1 MHVERLSAEDHKRV
15 TAAVAEAERGSDG
28 EIVTI
33 VADRSDAY
41 HDVGLHY
48 AVAAMLLVPALF
60 AVFPGCVIALFDRFS
75 GGWTG
80 EPSLSAVMIAL
91 FVVTAIAFLAV
102 RYALAWMPLR
112 LALTPKATKARRVRR
127 RAVLCFKVGAE
138 RRTHG
143 RTGILIYLSLGEHAA
158 EIVADEAIHD
168 KVAPEVWG
176 DAMVALID
184 HVRAGR
190 TAEGMAAAVARVG
203 AILREHF
210 PRDDENPNEL
220 PDRLIEL

>member
-1 MHVERLSAEDHKRV
+1 MRVERLSAEDHARV

-48 AVAAMLLVPALF
+48 AVAAMLLVPVLF
-60 AVFPGCVIALFDRFS
+60 ALFPGCIIALFDRFS
-75 GGWTG
+75 NGWTG

-91 FVVTAIAFLAV
+91 FALMTIVFLVV
-102 RYALAWMPLR
+102 RYALAWIPLR

-143 RTGILIYLSLGEHAA
+143 RTGILIYLSLDEHAA

-176 DAMVALID
+176 DAMIALID

-190 TAEGMAAAVARVG
+190 TAEGMAAAVVQVG
-203 AILREHF
+203 AVLREHF
-210 PRDDENPNEL
+210 PRDSENPNEL